1 MQKYIGKT
9 IEIIYLGSDGRITQ
23 RQIEVNSVSNGIIRA
38 RCLQRNAPRIFKL
51 ENILAAQPTA
61 GRAS

>member
-23 RQIEVNSVSNGIIRA
+23 RQIEVNAVSNGIVKA
-38 RCLQRNAPRIFKL
+38 RCLQRNAPRVFRV
-51 ENILAAQPTA
+51 ENILAVQPVR
-61 GRAS
+61 RAS